1 MCAGRASHFSIA
13 PRFDS
18 LPPFTTLR
26 PSSNSMPSSRL
37 PMSGGTA
44 DQESWNAIPSRPG
57 SPDARAGGALIIGAG
72 EPCARRALDW
82 ETLS

>member
-1 MCAGRASHFSIA
+1 
-13 PRFDS
+13 
-18 LPPFTTLR
+18 
-26 PSSNSMPSSRL
+26 
-37 PMSGGTA
+37 MSGGTA

-57 SPDARAGGALIIGAG
+57 SPDARVGGALIIGAG